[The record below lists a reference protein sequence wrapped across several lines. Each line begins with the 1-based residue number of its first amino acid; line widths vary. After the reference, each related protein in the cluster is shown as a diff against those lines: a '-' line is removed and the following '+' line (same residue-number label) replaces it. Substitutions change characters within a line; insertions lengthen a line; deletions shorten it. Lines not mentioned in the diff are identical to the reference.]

1 MQVETGLN
9 DKVIHGLRA
18 QFNQSRVDAI
28 LSQAQSMFLQAQF
41 QSGSKSE
48 NKPETYELV
57 EGGWIDKATEFL
69 GFGRWAIGR
78 PKNVSHSSGIHA
90 EPMRDRFARHIAHAP
105 STTSTQSVSLTVPD
119 SSIPDATEL
128 FLKHIPKPENLSE
141 PNYGFQNA
149 IEYRNIL
156 VIGDQG
162 SGKTTIDQALA
173 CGLAQRYRTARFY
186 AAIEHGGIAGLLN
199 DCMRYTADAYMLV
212 GSDLT
217 LAKIP
222 KNQVQA
228 WFEIRHLIHQ
238 ATGLR
243 RGLVVTALEGHT
255 LFGIEKNLRTSTAM
269 MFLKSVPTNPYDR
282 SLLKRYFDPKLL
294 EAFERERENR
304 PELVLVWDPRHAPH
318 GTLATVNIPERNVL
332 TPIIPPIPRIEWWDS
347 KLLIALFAGLFAFAI
362 SAPFWW

>member
-1 MQVETGLN
+1 MQMETGLN

-28 LSQAQSMFLQAQF
+28 LSQAESMFLQAQF
-41 QSGSKSE
+41 QGGSRSE
-48 NKPETYELV
+48 NHPETYELL

-78 PKNVSHSSGIHA
+78 PKIIRSFA
-90 EPMRDRFARHIAHAP
+90 EPTKNKFARRIEHTP
-105 STTSTQSVSLTVPD
+105 STMSAQMVSPTAPD

-128 FLKHIPKPENLSE
+128 FLRHIPTPDKLRE
-141 PNYGFQNA
+141 PKYGFQNA

-173 CGLAQRYRTARFY
+173 YALGRQYANARYY

-199 DCMRYTADAYMLV
+199 DVQRYAADAYMLV
-212 GSDLT
+212 GADLT

-243 RGLVVTALEGHT
+243 RGIVVTSLEGHT
-255 LFGIEKNLRTSTAM
+255 LFGIERNLRTSTAM

-282 SLLKRYFDPKLL
+282 SLLKRYFGPKLL
-294 EAFERERENR
+294 EQFERVRESD
-304 PELVLVWDPRHAPH
+304 PQSVLVWDPQYAPH
-318 GTLATVNIPERNVL
+318 GTLATVNVPPHNVL
-332 TPIIPPIPRIEWWDS
+332 TPILPTIQHTPWWES
-347 KLLIALFAGLFAFAI
+347 KWMIGGFIIALALAI
-362 SAPFWW
+362 SAPFWWGR